1 MSDEVLLEGPRVV
14 RQAVAAGVHLDLLAL
29 REGDQLDLTADRTVV
44 LSRGLFRDL
53 SQTQTPQGVLA
64 VGRAALSSPAVALAA
79 ARAAGWP
86 LLVLDRVQD
95 PGNVGA
101 IARTAAAAGAPA
113 LAVLPGTADPF
124 GAKAIRA
131 SAGHVFNLVVAEVGW
146 EDLAGIRC
154 LGASAGGTPLE
165 EADLASA
172 GALVLGS
179 EAHGLSREVET
190 IGLPMAPGVESLNVA
205 AAAAILLY
213 ELRRRIAA

>member
-1 MSDEVLLEGPRVV
+1 MV

-29 REGDQLDLTADRTVV
+29 REGDQLDVVADRTVL

-53 SQTQTPQGVLA
+53 SQTHSPQGVLA
-64 VGRAALSSPAVALAA
+64 VGRAGLAPAVKALAA
-79 ARAAGWP
+79 AGGAGWP
-86 LLVLDRVQD
+86 LLVLDGVQD

-131 SAGHVFNLVVAEVGW
+131 SAGHVFNLVVAGVGW
-146 EDLAGIRC
+146 ADLEGVRC
-154 LGASAGGTPLE
+154 LGASATGTPLAD
-165 EADLASA
+165 ADLASA

-179 EAHGLSREVET
+179 EAHGLSRELET
-190 IGLPMAPGVESLNVA
+190 VALPMAAGVESLNVA

-213 ELRRRIAA
+213 EVRRRIAA